1 MTEKN
6 STSSLKIIFAGTP
19 DFAAK
24 HLQALIAP
32 IAISVAMDLG
42 YSPYPFAM
50 TVAIATSASFITP
63 VSSPVKTM
71 IVAPGGY
78 SFSDFVKVG
87 VPLTFLV
94 LLANLLLVPVFF
106 PF

>member
-1 MTEKN
+1 MVLTFIFLLC
-6 STSSLKIIFAGTP
+6 STVGLFISNTATAI
-19 DFAAK
+19 
-24 HLQALIAP
+24 LIAP
-32 IAISVAMDLG
+32 IAIDLAVKFN

-71 IVAPGGY
+71 VVAPGGY

-94 LLANLLLVPVFF
+94 MVVDIALVPIFF